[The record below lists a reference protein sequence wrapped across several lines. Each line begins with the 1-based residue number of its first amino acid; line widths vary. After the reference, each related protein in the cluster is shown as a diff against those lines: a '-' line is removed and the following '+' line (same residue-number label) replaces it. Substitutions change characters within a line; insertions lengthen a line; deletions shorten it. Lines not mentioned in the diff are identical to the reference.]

1 MHRSTLAWVLVVVAV
16 AAGAAA
22 AATRH
27 RPRQTGHEFRGPS
40 LPVGPVQGVATTR
53 EELSRA
59 TLTLNERLAVNPADG
74 AAAAALAEVLLRRS
88 RVEGRASYADDAERV
103 LVALLERQPDDY
115 AARRALG
122 MVLMSQHR
130 FDEAERSAR
139 EAIALRPQ
147 DAWNYGV
154 LGDAVLEQGR
164 REEAFDAFDRMMQL
178 RPDAAAYARVAYAQ
192 ELQGHVE
199 AALRSMRMAAE
210 ATSARDPESQAW
222 HYAQVG
228 NLLLQVGDVS
238 GASREFARAEF
249 VFPGHPDAASGQV
262 RARLMASSAAATVSN
277 RN

>member
-1 MHRSTLAWVLVVVAV
+1 MRRSMLAWILVVVAV

-27 RPRQTGHEFRGPS
+27 RPRSSASEFRGPS
-40 LPVGPVQGVATTR
+40 LPVGPVQGIATTR

-59 TLTLNERLAVNPADG
+59 TLMLNERLATNPDDG
-74 AAAAALAEVLLRRS
+74 GSAAALAEVLLRRS
-88 RVEGRASYADDAERV
+88 RVEGKASYTVDAERA
-103 LVALLERQPDDY
+103 LDALLQRRPDDY

-130 FDEAERSAR
+130 FEEAERSAR

-164 REEAFDAFDRMMQL
+164 REEAFAAFDRMMRA

-192 ELQGHVE
+192 ELQGDLD

-210 ATSARDPESQAW
+210 ATSPRDPESQAW

-228 NLLLQVGDVS
+228 NLLLQLGDVT
-238 GASREFARAEF
+238 GASREFARADF

-262 RARLMASSAAATVSN
+262 RARLMASSAASTMPN